1 MGRAGHG
8 KEPLRAGAS
17 STTAACARAHAHGTL
32 AAPNTSTD
40 RVQMLLQ
47 RVHSNDDE
55 IRRLRL
61 DLDDQSS
68 SRIMYQQQAADY
80 MARNEEYKR
89 LIVRVTCTL

>member
-1 MGRAGHG
+1 
-8 KEPLRAGAS
+8 
-17 STTAACARAHAHGTL
+17 
-32 AAPNTSTD
+32 
-40 RVQMLLQ
+40 MLLQ

-61 DLDDQSS
+61 DLDAQSS